1 MKCVCQRCYEV
12 IDLKCPKY
20 DGMSD
25 SFWGGECPKC
35 GYYGPMYKLYDF
47 VKLRDKLNSV
57 EINMKKYLVRFT
69 TKSGD
74 NDKEWCYAE
83 NKHQAAQ
90 QMRDEHWNIKSIDL
104 VTEL

>member
-1 MKCVCQRCYEV
+1 
-12 IDLKCPKY
+12 
-20 DGMSD
+20 
-25 SFWGGECPKC
+25 
-35 GYYGPMYKLYDF
+35 
-47 VKLRDKLNSV
+47 
-57 EINMKKYLVRFT
+57 MKKYLVRNN

-90 QMRDEHWNIKSIDL
+90 QIRDERWNIKSIDL